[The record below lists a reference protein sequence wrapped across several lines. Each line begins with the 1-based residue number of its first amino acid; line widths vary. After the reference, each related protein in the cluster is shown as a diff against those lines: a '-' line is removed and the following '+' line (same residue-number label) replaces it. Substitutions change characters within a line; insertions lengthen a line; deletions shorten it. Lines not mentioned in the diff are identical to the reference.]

1 MFTLDIDKFLD
12 QLQLNLCPKIILSNV
27 GQCCEMPVYS
37 QTQKTAG
44 VDLEIMARERQD
56 PKACVQSDQEKG
68 SHAAL
73 LAFLGIGP

>member
-1 MFTLDIDKFLD
+1 
-12 QLQLNLCPKIILSNV
+12 
-27 GQCCEMPVYS
+27 MPVYS